1 MKKFVICIALL
12 AIVALTGACGG
23 QDDSVVRV
31 GVVGAFNQQWDLIAE
46 MVAEEGISLEIIHFS
61 DFTTPNRAL
70 DEGDLDINAFQ
81 HKSFLANEIA
91 THGYEIEYFAETF
104 LMPLNIFK
112 NPARISSL
120 EDIQDGH
127 TIGMPSDPIN
137 TSRSLRLLEYA
148 GLISVDVPEGEI
160 ANLLHITEF
169 HVDIE
174 IITAEAG
181 MLAGILPDIE
191 AAIINGV
198 QALTAGLYPDTY
210 SILRENITEEFRDG
224 LTNVIVARSE
234 DMREDGERAR
244 MFRIIADTYHTR
256 EVYNFMWEEFGG
268 VAIPVF
274 EPRL

>member
-1 MKKFVICIALL
+1 MKRIILCIALL
-12 AIVALTGACGG
+12 TIVALTGACGR
-23 QDDSVVRV
+23 DENVVRV
-31 GVVGAFNQQWDLIAE
+31 GVVGAFNQQWYLIRD
-46 MVAEEGISLEIIHFS
+46 MVAEEGIYLEIIYFS

-112 NPARISSL
+112 NSARISSI

-127 TIGMPSDPIN
+127 TIAMPSDPIN
-137 TSRSLRLLEYA
+137 TSRSLRLLESA
-148 GLISVDVPEGEI
+148 GLISVYVPEGEI
-160 ANLLHITEF
+160 ASELHITER
-169 HVDIE
+169 HVDFN

-198 QALTAGLYPDTY
+198 QALTAGLFPDTY
-210 SILRENITEEFRDG
+210 SIFREEITGEFRDG

-234 DMREDGERAR
+234 DMRADGDRAR
-244 MFRIIADTYHTR
+244 MFRIIASAYNSP
-256 EVYNFMWEEFGG
+256 EVYEFMWEEFGG
-268 VAIPVF
+268 VAIPVW
-274 EPRL
+274 